1 MDGEGRMPRDLAFW
15 DDLVG
20 RGCDGII
27 GLDEAGQVVF
37 INLEACR
44 LLGCS
49 PADLIDG
56 AEASRPLSGRPSDR
70 SVNSSYAGGL
80 AERFL
85 DGLLIHHD
93 GRCFRVAYEIAPI
106 VDRTVAGRTVVRL
119 REMRASAI
127 AGRRAEVRRA
137 VL

>member
-1 MDGEGRMPRDLAFW
+1 MDGEGRMPRELAFW
-15 DDLVG
+15 DDQVG

-27 GLDEAGQVVF
+27 GVDEAGRVVL

-56 AEASRPLSGRPSDR
+56 AEAPRPLSGRPSDR
-70 SVNSSYAGGL
+70 SVNPSYAGGL

-93 GRCFRVAYEIAPI
+93 GRCNRLEYEVIPI
-106 VDRTVAGRTVVRL
+106 VDRPGAGTTVVRL
-119 REMRASAI
+119 REMRASVI